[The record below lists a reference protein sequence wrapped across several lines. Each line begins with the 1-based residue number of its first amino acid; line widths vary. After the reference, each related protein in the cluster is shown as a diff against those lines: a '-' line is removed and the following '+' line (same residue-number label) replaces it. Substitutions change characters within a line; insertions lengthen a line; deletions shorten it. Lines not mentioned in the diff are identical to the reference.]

1 MKDYIAANNYYA
13 LIDTMSELF
22 AKASSL
28 RVEAHYLSYDRYQIH
43 KIPSL
48 LVKADEL
55 ESSAYDYMYQLDL
68 IHSN

>member
-28 RVEAHYLSYDRYQIH
+28 RVEAHYLSYDRYQSH
-43 KIPSL
+43 KVAAL
-48 LVKADEL
+48 LNQADDL
-55 ESSAYDYMYQLDL
+55 ESGAYEYMYQLDL